1 MRLRVSALVLAL
13 MAVGAVAWAQDP
25 TGTIEGTVHDP
36 TRAVIAGARVTA
48 RNLAT
53 NAMRE
58 TTAGAD
64 GFYRLVLL
72 PVGQYSLIVE
82 SAQFATLVQE
92 PVAVNVSQTVR
103 VDAQLELRSVTET
116 VTVAG
121 QARLV

>member
-1 MRLRVSALVLAL
+1 MTLSTVVS
-13 MAVGAVAWAQDP
+13 AQDP

-36 TRAVIAGARVTA
+36 TRAVVAGARVTA

-53 NAMRE
+53 NATRE
-58 TTAGAD
+58 TTAGSD

-82 SAQFATLVQE
+82 AAQFATLVQE

-103 VDAQLELRSVTET
+103 VDVQSRAAVRHGDASP
-116 VTVAG
+116 
-121 QARLV
+121 